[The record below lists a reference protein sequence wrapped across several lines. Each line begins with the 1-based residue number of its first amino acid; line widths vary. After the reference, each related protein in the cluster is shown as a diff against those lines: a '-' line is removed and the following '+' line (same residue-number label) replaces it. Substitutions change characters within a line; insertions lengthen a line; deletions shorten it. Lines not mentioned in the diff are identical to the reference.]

1 MFLNLFVQRS
11 SRPEICVEYFL
22 LFTQKTSHQRSWHN
36 KNPCNFE
43 KLQVWDAKNDQNT
56 NFTNCQVPNGV
67 FVNST
72 IPKLKFCKIAQ
83 LVICQFLLWEV
94 SFWGKEKKYF
104 PHIPRLNSLRLA
116 PKQLSIPLNKL
127 PGEILVHH
135 HLYSLT

>member
-36 KNPCNFE
+36 KKPCNFE

-104 PHIPRLNSLRLA
+104 TYILGLTRLA
-116 PKQLSIPLNKL
+116 PKQLSIPSNKL

-135 HLYSLT
+135 RLSSLT

>member
-36 KNPCNFE
+36 QKLSNFE
-43 KLQVWDAKNDQNT
+43 KLQVLDAKNDQNT

-83 LVICQFLLWEV
+83 LIFGQFLLWEV

-104 PHIPRLNSLRLA
+104 TYILGLTRLA
-116 PKQLSIPLNKL
+116 PKQLSIPSNKL

-135 HLYSLT
+135 LLSILT